1 MKYDPTKHNRHS
13 IRLQNYDYSTA
24 GAYFITICT
33 HQRECIFGEISE
45 GVMQLSQ
52 LGQVARSH
60 WMNLPQYHS
69 NLYLE
74 TFVFMPNHLHGILIL
89 HGDRFARAG
98 FDQTSATTT
107 EILSAKPAPTEIPGV
122 KSTWENNQNHA
133 KYHALPEIIR
143 GFKTFS
149 ARQIN
154 KIRRV
159 SNIPVWQR
167 NYYEHIIRN
176 EESLERIRQY
186 IDNNPLS

>member
-13 IRLQNYDYSTA
+13 IRLQNYNYSTA

-33 HQRECIFGEISE
+33 HQRECLFGEISE

-52 LGQVARSH
+52 LGQVAQSH
-60 WMNLPQYHS
+60 WMNLPKYHS
-69 NLYLE
+69 NLYLK
-74 TFVFMPNHLHGILIL
+74 TFVVMPNHLHGILIL
-89 HGDRFARAG
+89 HSDRSGRAG
-98 FDQTSATTT
+98 FDQTST
-107 EILSAKPAPTEIPGV
+107 AKSPD
-122 KSTWENNQNHA
+122 
-133 KYHALPEIIR
+133 LPEIIR

-159 SNIPVWQR
+159 SKIPVWQR

-186 IDNNPLS
+186 IENNPLSWFMDRLHPANPIHL